1 MARGTIPLVPSV
13 ETVLGVASGRG
24 RSMMSVRTGPHR
36 PRVSAEVKP
45 RRL

>member
-24 RSMMSVRTGPHR
+24 RSM
-36 PRVSAEVKP
+36 
-45 RRL
+45 